1 MDGINCTQLISV
13 IAYTVLSFPTTCL
26 GWQAGNR
33 VAGTV
38 RASTAGRAW
47 TTWRDAADT
56 CFDLFAGLRSLS
68 PSERVQHGGLNQSFV

>member
-13 IAYTVLSFPTTCL
+13 IAYIVLSFPATCL
-26 GWQAGNR
+26 GREAGNR

-38 RASTAGRAW
+38 RGSTAGRAW
-47 TTWRDAADT
+47 TTWRDAADS

-68 PSERVQHGGLNQSFV
+68 PAERVRHGGLNRVFV